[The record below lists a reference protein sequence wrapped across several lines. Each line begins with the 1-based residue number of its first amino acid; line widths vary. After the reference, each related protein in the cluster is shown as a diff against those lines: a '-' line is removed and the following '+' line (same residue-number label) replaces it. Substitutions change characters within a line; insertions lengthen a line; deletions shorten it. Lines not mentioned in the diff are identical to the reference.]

1 MGGGELIC
9 SESHQRP
16 LMQCCEG
23 LLRILLNVG
32 MGVGGGGDLGS
43 TGRSLPVSYFSQ
55 LYGWVFYLIFIKCG
69 IVA

>member
-32 MGVGGGGDLGS
+32 MGVGETLDPLVDHFQCHISHNYMDG
-43 TGRSLPVSYFSQ
+43 F
-55 LYGWVFYLIFIKCG
+55 FYLIFIKCG